1 MEPLESQTEAIMPE
15 QPYPPLNLGWVA
27 LLPVVGAVSILG
39 FTVLLVSPFLS
50 FDPATGKPTF
60 SAEVAARVSIPAEA
74 LAYAV
79 LLLVIYALLRRVG
92 HRSFLRPLAWNW
104 PRWHKALTFAVAG
117 VALALAITAIP
128 IPAPPNLPIE
138 ILLRDP
144 VTRAMFLVFASV
156 PGPLVEEIYF
166 RGLLFPALR
175 SHLGSL
181 AAVLCTALFFA
192 MIHGLQLAFSP
203 WPLASLFLVGVVF
216 TWVRARS
223 GSVASGFLV
232 HAAYN
237 TTLLAGEMA
246 ARMRAH

>member
-1 MEPLESQTEAIMPE
+1 MESPQNQPQTIASA
-15 QPYPPLNLGWVA
+15 QPAPPLSLGWVA
-27 LLPVVGAVSILG
+27 LLPVVGLALILG
-39 FTVLLVSPFLS
+39 FTLLLLYPFLS
-50 FDPATGKPTF
+50 FDPGTGKPSF
-60 SAEVAARVSIPAEA
+60 PSEVAARVSIPAEA

-79 LLLVIYALLRRVG
+79 LLLVIYALLRQAG
-92 HRSFLRPLAWNW
+92 HNAFWESLAWNW
-104 PRWHKALTFAVAG
+104 PKWHKVLVLGVGG

-128 IPAPPNLPIE
+128 IPTPPDLPIE

-144 VTRAMFLVFASV
+144 VTRAMFLAFASI
-156 PGPLVEEIYF
+156 PGPFVEEIYF

-175 SHLGSL
+175 GHMGSL
-181 AAVLCTALFFA
+181 AAVISTALFFA
-192 MIHGLQLAFSP
+192 LIHGLQLAFSP
-203 WPLASLFLVGVVF
+203 WPLASLFAVGAVF